1 MVETANFIGGTWCP
15 SESGETFDVH
25 DPAAPEDVV
34 GTFPASTA
42 ADVRAAIEAA
52 TEAADAW
59 AETPAPQRGAIL
71 RTAAQELDADRDAL
85 TELLVREEGKVRA
98 EAAGEV
104 NRAVEIFYYY
114 AEKTRE
120 LGGVRKPTGQRDR
133 MLEVRAVPLGTVA
146 LITPWNYPIAIPAW
160 KLAPALAAGN
170 TVLLKPA
177 SEAPHMAAALVGAL
191 DAAGL
196 PAGVVNLVT
205 GSGSVVGTELT
216 ATSAIDAISFTGSTA
231 VGTAVA
237 QQAADQLTRVQCEM
251 GGKNPTVVM
260 PSADLEA
267 AVEIVAGGGF
277 GTTGQSCT
285 ACSRAIVHGEV
296 LEAFTDALVAHAE
309 ALTVGPGLSGAD
321 MGPQVNAGELASTLG
336 YVERAAEAGAT
347 VATGGEAVSVPEAP
361 EGHFVAPT
369 VITDVTPDM
378 EIAQSEVFG
387 PVIAVLAV
395 DSFDAAVT
403 VANDVPYGLSASI
416 VTGDL
421 TEAHRFTDRAEAGVV
436 KINEKTTGLALHAPF
451 GGFKDSSTNTYREQ
465 GEAGL
470 DFFSATKTVYI
481 NY

>member
-1 MVETANFIGGTWCP
+1 MVETANFIDGTWCP

-25 DPAAPEDVV
+25 DPANPETVV

-42 ADVRAAIEAA
+42 VDVRAAIDAA
-52 TEAADAW
+52 TDAADAW
-59 AETPAPQRGAIL
+59 GTTPAPKRGAIL
-71 RTAAQELDADRDAL
+71 RDAAQELDADREAL
-85 TELLVREEGKVRA
+85 VELLVREEGKTQA

-120 LGGVRKPTGQRDR
+120 LGGVRKPTSQRDR
-133 MLEVRAVPLGTVA
+133 VLEVRAVPLGTVA
-146 LITPWNYPIAIPAW
+146 LITPWNFPIAIPAW

-177 SEAPHMAAALVGAL
+177 SDAPHMAAALVMAL

-196 PAGVVNLVT
+196 PDGVVNLVT
-205 GSGSVVGTELT
+205 GSGSVIGGELT
-216 ATSAIDAISFTGSTA
+216 TNPAIDAVSFTGSTA

-237 QQAADQLTRVQCEM
+237 NQAAEQLTRVQCEM

-260 PSADLEA
+260 PSADLGD
-267 AVEIVAGGGF
+267 AVEIVASGGF

-285 ACSRAIVHGEV
+285 ACSRAIVHTRV
-296 LEAFTDALVAHAE
+296 VDAFTDALVERAE

-321 MGPQVNAGELASTLG
+321 MGPQVNESELTSTLG
-336 YVERAAEAGAT
+336 YVERADLEGAII
-347 VATGGEAVSVPEAP
+347 ATGGERVEPVDAP
-361 EGHFVAPT
+361 DGHFVAPT
-369 VITDVTPDM
+369 VLADVDPHS

-387 PVIAVLAV
+387 PVIAVISV
-395 DSFDAAVT
+395 DSFDEAID
-403 VANDVPYGLSASI
+403 VANGVPYGLSASI

-421 TEAHRFTDRAEAGVV
+421 SEAHRFTDRAEAGVV
-436 KINEKTTGLALHAPF
+436 KINEKTTGLELHAPF

-470 DFFSATKTVYI
+470 EFFSATKTVYI

>member
-1 MVETANFIGGTWCP
+1 MVETANFIDGTWCP

-25 DPAAPEDVV
+25 DPANPETVV

-42 ADVRAAIEAA
+42 VDVRAAIDAA
-52 TEAADAW
+52 TDAADAW
-59 AETPAPQRGAIL
+59 GTTPAPQRGAIL
-71 RTAAQELDADRDAL
+71 RAAAQELDADREAL
-85 TELLVREEGKVRA
+85 AELLVREEGKTQA

-120 LGGVRKPTGQRDR
+120 LGGVRKPTSQRDR
-133 MLEVRAVPLGTVA
+133 VLEVRAVPLGTVA
-146 LITPWNYPIAIPAW
+146 LITPWNFPIAIPAW

-177 SEAPHMAAALVGAL
+177 SDAPHMAAALVMAL

-196 PAGVVNLVT
+196 PDGVVNLVT
-205 GSGSVVGTELT
+205 GSGSVIGGELT
-216 ATSAIDAISFTGSTA
+216 TNPAIDAVSFTGSTA
-231 VGTAVA
+231 VGTSVA
-237 QQAADQLTRVQCEM
+237 NQAAEQLTRVQCEM

-260 PSADLEA
+260 PSADLGD
-267 AVEIVAGGGF
+267 AVEIVASGGF

-285 ACSRAIVHGEV
+285 ACSRAIVHTHV
-296 LEAFTDALVAHAE
+296 VDAFTDALVQKAE

-321 MGPQVNAGELASTLG
+321 MGPQVNESELTSTLG
-336 YVERAAEAGAT
+336 YVERADLEGAII
-347 VATGGEAVSVPEAP
+347 ATGGERVEPVDAP
-361 EGHFVAPT
+361 DGHFIAPT
-369 VITDVTPDM
+369 VIADVAPHS

-387 PVIAVLAV
+387 PVIAVISV
-395 DSFDAAVT
+395 DSFDEAID

-421 TEAHRFTDRAEAGVV
+421 SEAHRFTDRAEAGVV
-436 KINEKTTGLALHAPF
+436 KINEKTTGLELHAPF